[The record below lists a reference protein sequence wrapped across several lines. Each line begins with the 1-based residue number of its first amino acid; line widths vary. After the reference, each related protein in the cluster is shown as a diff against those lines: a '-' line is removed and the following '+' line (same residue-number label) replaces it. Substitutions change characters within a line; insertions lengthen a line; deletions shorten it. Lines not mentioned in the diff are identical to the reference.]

1 MPKQRMAGYVP
12 LKGAPAET
20 EPAPAPAQDTTTAAP
35 APVVAPAVPV
45 APTAP
50 TSGLT
55 PLPARRRMAGY
66 VPFAREAEWLGGAPA
81 PAAGSTPPAAP
92 AVPVAPEPIAAS
104 ASPTRAPAPAETEP
118 VVPDVAA
125 AVAAAATGAP
135 AAAGVGAPVES
146 DLVPLAERRR
156 MAGYVPFAREGEW
169 FTELAAVGAPTA
181 SETAAQED
189 VAPEPATAEPA
200 AEPATAAPAR
210 PVVAEPADAEPAVA
224 APVAAAPAAEP
235 APTAPDT
242 RSAPPA
248 SAVQP
253 PRAAPGAATG
263 TPARAADTD
272 VDQAAAPSRLRTA
285 LPAVASVVVLA
296 LLAVLAGRWLRSLD
310 PVADF
315 IATYDG
321 HPVLPEGTPEGMPW
335 WMGWQHFLNMFL
347 MVLIIRTGLQ
357 IRHETRP
364 PANFTPTKDGLFSAR
379 GNTPKK
385 FSLTIWMHQAL
396 DALWLLN
403 GVIFVVLL
411 IATGHWARI
420 VPTDPHVFQHAVSA
434 GIQYLSLDWPT
445 ENGWVHYNALQML
458 SYALVVFVA
467 APLAALTGWR
477 MSSWFP
483 TEATGLNRAFP
494 MEVARKVHFPVMV
507 FFVAFIVVHV
517 FLVAF
522 TGLLTN
528 LNHMYTSRG
537 GATDAWGLV
546 VFLVSV
552 AVTAAAW
559 FFLKPAF
566 TAPVASRFG
575 TVGR

>member
-50 TSGLT
+50 ASGLT
-55 PLPARRRMAGY
+55 PLSARRRMAGY

-81 PAAGSTPPAAP
+81 PAAGSIPAAAP
-92 AVPVAPEPIAAS
+92 ARSVAPEPIAAS

-125 AVAAAATGAP
+125 VVASATGAP

-146 DLVPLAERRR
+146 DLVPLAKRRR

-181 SETAAQED
+181 PETVAQEVD
-189 VAPEPATAEPA
+189 APEQATAEPTAEPA
-200 AEPATAAPAR
+200 AAAPAR
-210 PVVAEPADAEPAVA
+210 PVVAELADVEPADAEPAVA
-224 APVAAAPAAEP
+224 APVAAASAPEP

-253 PRAAPGAATG
+253 PRAATG
-263 TPARAADTD
+263 TPARTAETD
-272 VDQAAAPSRLRTA
+272 VAESAVPSRLRKA
-285 LPAVASVVVLA
+285 LPAVAGVVVLA

-411 IATGHWARI
+411 IVTGHWARI
-420 VPTDPHVFQHAVSA
+420 VPTDPHVFQHALSA

-483 TEATGLNRAFP
+483 TEAKGLNKAFP

>member
-35 APVVAPAVPV
+35 ASAAAAVPV

-55 PLPARRRMAGY
+55 PLSARRRMAGY

-81 PAAGSTPPAAP
+81 PAAGSIPAAAP
-92 AVPVAPEPIAAS
+92 ARSVAPEPIAAS
-104 ASPTRAPAPAETEP
+104 ASPTRAPAPAETER

-125 AVAAAATGAP
+125 AAAAATGAP

-181 SETAAQED
+181 PETVAEEI
-189 VAPEPATAEPA
+189 VAPE
-200 AEPATAAPAR
+200 
-210 PVVAEPADAEPAVA
+210 PVVAEPAAAAPAVA
-224 APVAAAPAAEP
+224 AASAAEP

-248 SAVQP
+248 SAAQP

-263 TPARAADTD
+263 AATGTPARAAETD
-272 VDQAAAPSRLRTA
+272 AAESAAPSRLRKA
-285 LPAVASVVVLA
+285 LPAVAGVVVLA

-411 IATGHWARI
+411 IVTGHWARI
-420 VPTDPHVFQHAVSA
+420 VPTDPHVFQHALSA

-483 TEATGLNRAFP
+483 TEAKGLNKAFP

>member
-50 TSGLT
+50 ASGLT
-55 PLPARRRMAGY
+55 PLSARRRMAGY

-125 AVAAAATGAP
+125 AVAASATGAP

-181 SETAAQED
+181 PETVAQEV
-189 VAPEPATAEPA
+189 VAPESVTAEPA
-200 AEPATAAPAR
+200 AAAPAR
-210 PVVAEPADAEPAVA
+210 PVAVEPADAEPAVA
-224 APVAAAPAAEP
+224 APVAAASAAEP

-248 SAVQP
+248 SAAQP

-263 TPARAADTD
+263 TPARAAETD
-272 VDQAAAPSRLRTA
+272 AAESAAPSRLRKA
-285 LPAVASVVVLA
+285 LPAVAGVVVLA

-411 IATGHWARI
+411 IVTGHWARI
-420 VPTDPHVFQHAVSA
+420 VPTDPHVFQHALSA

-483 TEATGLNRAFP
+483 TEAKGLNKAFP

>member
-35 APVVAPAVPV
+35 ASAAAAVPV

-55 PLPARRRMAGY
+55 PLSARRRMAGY
-66 VPFAREAEWLGGAPA
+66 VPFAREAEWLGGAPT
-81 PAAGSTPPAAP
+81 PAAGSTPAA
-92 AVPVAPEPIAAS
+92 APEPIAAS

-125 AVAAAATGAP
+125 VVASATGAP

-146 DLVPLAERRR
+146 DLVPLAKRRR

-169 FTELAAVGAPTA
+169 FTELAAVGGPTA
-181 SETAAQED
+181 PEMVAQEVD
-189 VAPEPATAEPA
+189 APEQATAEPTAEPA
-200 AEPATAAPAR
+200 AAA
-210 PVVAEPADAEPAVA
+210 
-224 APVAAAPAAEP
+224 P

-253 PRAAPGAATG
+253 PRAATG
-263 TPARAADTD
+263 TPARTAETDAAESA
-272 VDQAAAPSRLRTA
+272 VPSRLRKA
-285 LPAVASVVVLA
+285 LPAVAGVVVLA
-296 LLAVLAGRWLRSLD
+296 LLAVLAARWLRSLD

-411 IATGHWARI
+411 IVTGHWARI
-420 VPTDPHVFQHAVSA
+420 VPTDPHVFQHALSA

-483 TEATGLNRAFP
+483 TEAKGLNKAFP

>member
-1 MPKQRMAGYVP
+1 
-12 LKGAPAET
+12 
-20 EPAPAPAQDTTTAAP
+20 
-35 APVVAPAVPV
+35 
-45 APTAP
+45 
-50 TSGLT
+50 
-55 PLPARRRMAGY
+55 MAGY

-81 PAAGSTPPAAP
+81 PAAGSTPAAAP
-92 AVPVAPEPIAAS
+92 ARPVAPEPIAAS

-118 VVPDVAA
+118 VVPDVVA

-181 SETAAQED
+181 PETVAQEV
-189 VAPEPATAEPA
+189 VAPE
-200 AEPATAAPAR
+200 
-210 PVVAEPADAEPAVA
+210 PVVAEPAAAAPAVA
-224 APVAAAPAAEP
+224 EASAAEP

-248 SAVQP
+248 SAAQP

-263 TPARAADTD
+263 TPARAAETD
-272 VDQAAAPSRLRTA
+272 AAESAAPSRLRKA
-285 LPAVASVVVLA
+285 LPAVAGVVVLA

-385 FSLTIWMHQAL
+385 FSLTIWTHQAL

-411 IATGHWARI
+411 IVTGHWARI

-483 TEATGLNRAFP
+483 TEAKGLNKAFP

>member
-1 MPKQRMAGYVP
+1 MAGYVP

-35 APVVAPAVPV
+35 ASAAAAVPV

-55 PLPARRRMAGY
+55 PLSARRRMAGY

-81 PAAGSTPPAAP
+81 PAAGSIPAAAP
-92 AVPVAPEPIAAS
+92 ARSVAPEPIAAS
-104 ASPTRAPAPAETEP
+104 ASPTRAPAPAETER

-125 AVAAAATGAP
+125 AAAAATGAP

-181 SETAAQED
+181 PETVAEEI
-189 VAPEPATAEPA
+189 VAPE
-200 AEPATAAPAR
+200 
-210 PVVAEPADAEPAVA
+210 PVVAEPAAAAPAVA
-224 APVAAAPAAEP
+224 AASAAEP

-248 SAVQP
+248 SAAQP

-263 TPARAADTD
+263 AATGTPARAAETD
-272 VDQAAAPSRLRTA
+272 AAESAAPSRLRKA
-285 LPAVASVVVLA
+285 LPAVAGVVVLA

-411 IATGHWARI
+411 IVTGHWARI
-420 VPTDPHVFQHAVSA
+420 VPTDPHVFQHALSA

-483 TEATGLNRAFP
+483 TEAKGLNKAFP

>member
-20 EPAPAPAQDTTTAAP
+20 KPAPAPAQDTTTAAP
-35 APVVAPAVPV
+35 APVVAPAAPV
-45 APTAP
+45 APTA
-50 TSGLT
+50 SASALT
-55 PLPARRRMAGY
+55 PLSARRRMAGY
-66 VPFAREAEWLGGAPA
+66 VPFAREAEWLGGAPT
-81 PAAGSTPPAAP
+81 PAAGSTPAAAP
-92 AVPVAPEPIAAS
+92 ARSVAPEPIAAS

-125 AVAAAATGAP
+125 VVASATGAP

-146 DLVPLAERRR
+146 DLVPLAKRRR

-169 FTELAAVGAPTA
+169 FTELAAVGGPTA
-181 SETAAQED
+181 PEMVAQEVD
-189 VAPEPATAEPA
+189 APEQATAESA
-200 AEPATAAPAR
+200 AEPTTASPAR

-224 APVAAAPAAEP
+224 APVAAASAAEP

-248 SAVQP
+248 SAAQP
-253 PRAAPGAATG
+253 PRAAPGAAPG
-263 TPARAADTD
+263 TPARTAETDAAES
-272 VDQAAAPSRLRTA
+272 AAPSRLRKA
-285 LPAVASVVVLA
+285 LPALAGVVVLA
-296 LLAVLAGRWLRSLD
+296 LLAVLAARWLRSLD

-403 GVIFVVLL
+403 GLIFVVLL

-420 VPTDPHVFQHAVSA
+420 VPTDPHVFQHALSA

-483 TEATGLNRAFP
+483 TEAKGLNKAFP

-507 FFVAFIVVHV
+507 FFVAFILVHV

>member
-35 APVVAPAVPV
+35 ASAAAAVPV

-55 PLPARRRMAGY
+55 PLSARRRMAGY

-81 PAAGSTPPAAP
+81 PAAGSIPAAAP
-92 AVPVAPEPIAAS
+92 ARSVAPEPIAAS

-135 AAAGVGAPVES
+135 AAPVES

-169 FTELAAVGAPTA
+169 FTELAAVGGPTA
-181 SETAAQED
+181 PEMVAQEV
-189 VAPEPATAEPA
+189 VAEPATAEPA
-200 AEPATAAPAR
+200 A
-210 PVVAEPADAEPAVA
+210 AEPADAEPAVA

-253 PRAAPGAATG
+253 PRAATG
-263 TPARAADTD
+263 TPARAAETD
-272 VDQAAAPSRLRTA
+272 AAESAVPSRLRKA
-285 LPAVASVVVLA
+285 LPAVAGVVVLA
-296 LLAVLAGRWLRSLD
+296 LLAVLAARWLRSLD

-385 FSLTIWMHQAL
+385 FSLTIWTHQAL

-411 IATGHWARI
+411 IVTGHWARI
-420 VPTDPHVFQHAVSA
+420 VPTDPHVFQHALSA

-483 TEATGLNRAFP
+483 TEAKGLNKAFP

>member
-45 APTAP
+45 APSAP
-50 TSGLT
+50 ASALT
-55 PLPARRRMAGY
+55 PLSARRRMAGY

-81 PAAGSTPPAAP
+81 PAAGSTPAAAP
-92 AVPVAPEPIAAS
+92 ARPAAPEPIAAS

-125 AVAAAATGAP
+125 AVAAATGAP

-146 DLVPLAERRR
+146 DLVPLGERRR

-189 VAPEPATAEPA
+189 VAPGPATAEPA

-272 VDQAAAPSRLRTA
+272 VDQAAAPSRLRKA
-285 LPAVASVVVLA
+285 LPAVAGVVVLA
-296 LLAVLAGRWLRSLD
+296 LLAVLAARWLRSLD

-411 IATGHWARI
+411 IVTGHWARI
-420 VPTDPHVFQHAVSA
+420 VPTDPHVFQHALSA